1 MYLSDILFLN
11 ISTGFIVLVMIIL
24 ANVYQ
29 RRVMKRFSGVIG
41 KVMSWYS
48 LGLFTFLILTIW
60 GWVSNV
66 FDMSLWV
73 GELVGRL
80 LFIVA
85 IAFFVKGARVIR

>member
-1 MYLSDILFLN
+1 MYLSDVLFLN

-66 FDMSLWV
+66 VDMNLWI